1 MNKKPAIPTDSGAIP
16 VAALVCY
23 YLTLAAYA
31 AGAYFPEYRVWGV
44 NLWGY
49 MPHGISL
56 SVLVVA
62 ALIAPALILVR
73 RDRLQAH
80 PVEAPAVR
88 KDRSWLAISLAAVA
102 FFGALFVI
110 FANRAHFLGDGYS
123 ALTALA
129 EPEPVI
135 KYREVGEYF
144 VHIWLK
150 AILPGEPM
158 EAALASF
165 RVVSVFS
172 GMVFVAAA
180 AFAAGRL
187 FSGATD
193 RLVFLLG
200 CVTGGYMLLFFGY
213 VEYYSLFVLAVG
225 IYCLASLLA
234 LNDKLSRW
242 LIVLP
247 LALAIVF
254 HVFGTILIPS
264 AIYLIL
270 SSGPLARRISRI
282 SPAVKAALVS
292 LVVIAAALVFYRF
305 YTTNYFFRFAFLPV
319 TDVVPAVDG
328 YTLFSM
334 KHISDYANMLILLLP
349 GLLVLAAATMRLPWR
364 KIRFN
369 KLYRFLAVLASS
381 CWLATFIFDPRLGM
395 PRDWD
400 LFSFGGLSLV
410 MGGFYL
416 IIDNKKNIRM
426 YARVAT
432 LAIILGLVAMS
443 GRVAT
448 QMTPETAIVQFKN
461 HIELDKTKNRN
472 GQAVLI
478 NYYSDMGDTVS
489 AEIEYDRRQREYPQL
504 GMYEQAQG
512 LMNSGR
518 FGEAQRLL
526 KQTVSIDALYWNA
539 WTNLGA
545 CYLHLKK
552 YDSALAV
559 LNISRGLNPFRSLV
573 HNHLG
578 YAYYNLRQFDEAEKM
593 WSKSLEL
600 DSLSLGS
607 WVGLANLSAT
617 RRQQDKYVYCLTRAA
632 SLEDVT
638 FDVLQKLGDVYL
650 KLGKY
655 RIAAALYQRSIE
667 KGLDTNYV
675 RRLEIEYPGL
685 RQ

>member
-1 MNKKPAIPTDSGAIP
+1 MNKNPAIPTDPAIIP
-16 VAALVCY
+16 IIALLCY
-23 YLTLAAYA
+23 YVTLAAYVVTA
-31 AGAYFPEYRVWGV
+31 FSPEYRVWGL

-49 MPHGISL
+49 MPPRISL
-56 SVLVVA
+56 SVLIA
-62 ALIAPALILVR
+62 ATLIAPALIFVGRGRHQAQPVEPPAVR
-73 RDRLQAH
+73 RDR
-80 PVEAPAVR
+80 
-88 KDRSWLAISLAAVA
+88 SWFVISLVSVG
-102 FFGALFVI
+102 FFGVLFII

-150 AILPGEPM
+150 NILPGEPM
-158 EAALASF
+158 AAALASF

-172 GMVFVAAA
+172 GIAFVVAA

-187 FSGATD
+187 FNGAAD

-213 VEYYSLFVLAVG
+213 VEYYSLFVLAAGV
-225 IYCLASLLA
+225 YCLACLLA
-234 LNDKLSRW
+234 LNARLSKW
-242 LIVLP
+242 VILVP
-247 LALAIVF
+247 LAFAIIF
-254 HVFGTILIPS
+254 HIFGAILIPS
-264 AIYLIL
+264 AIYLLLGTGRI
-270 SSGPLARRISRI
+270 ARRLSRI
-282 SPAVKAALVS
+282 SPVVKAAVVS
-292 LVVIAAALVFYRF
+292 LVLIAAALVLYHF

-319 TDVVPAVDG
+319 TDIVPAVDG
-328 YTLFSM
+328 YTLFSVN
-334 KHISDYANMLILLLP
+334 HILDYANLLIILLP
-349 GLLVLAAATMRLPWR
+349 GLLVLAASTARLPWG
-364 KIRFN
+364 KVKN
-369 KLYRFLAVLASS
+369 LKLYRFLAVLASS
-381 CWLATFIFDPRLGM
+381 CWLAAFIFDPRLGM

-400 LFSFGGLSLV
+400 LFSFAGLPLV

-416 IIDNKKNIRM
+416 MVDNKEKIRS
-426 YARVAT
+426 YARLSI
-432 LAIILGLVAMS
+432 LAIILGVVALS

-448 QMTPETAIVQFKN
+448 QMMPETAIVQFKN
-461 HIELDKTKNRN
+461 HIKLDKTKNRN

-478 NYYSDMGDTVS
+478 NYYADIGDAAS
-489 AEIEYDRRQREYPQL
+489 AQIEYDRRQREYPQL

-526 KQTVSIDALYWNA
+526 EQTVSIDALYWNA

-545 CYLHLKK
+545 CYLHSKK
-552 YDSALAV
+552 YDSARAV
-559 LNISRGLNPFRSLV
+559 LNISRGLNPFRALV

-578 YAYYNLRQFDEAEKM
+578 YAYYNLRQLAKAEEM
-593 WSKSLEL
+593 WRASLEL

-617 RRQQDKYVYCLTRAA
+617 RRQQDKYLYYLTKAA
-632 SLEDVT
+632 FLDDVT
-638 FDVLQKLGDVYL
+638 FDVLQKLGDAHL
-650 KLGKY
+650 KMGQY
-655 RIAAALYQRSIE
+655 RKAAALYRRSIE

-675 RRLEIEYPGL
+675 RHLEEQYPRL